1 MSSKNSLYRKRFE
14 SDACGIGCVANIDG
28 TRSSDIIADSLTVL
42 ENMSHRGA
50 TGNNKKIGDGAGLKT
65 QIPHKLLLDE
75 LSQKNILL
83 PSPGKYGL
91 GMFFL
96 PNNTKDYNTSIKI
109 FDDAFKKFGF
119 SIIYKREVPTN
130 KNDLCKSSF
139 NFIPKIEQ
147 WIIKPN
153 NYFKDDDEFN
163 KVLYISRRHI
173 ENVIGNHN
181 NKNLS
186 NSVYIA
192 SLSTNTVV
200 YKGQLTTHQVRTF
213 YPDLSNHL
221 FESCFSIVHSRFS
234 TNTFPSWKLAQPFR
248 FISHNGEINTLQ
260 GNLNSLKSA
269 ESRFESK
276 LFTNEELNIIRP
288 VTSNDQSDSA
298 SLDNLIELLSF
309 SNIDI
314 DEIMMM
320 LIPEAWDNDDTMSD
334 SKKSFYEFKS
344 SIIEPWDGPAAII
357 YTNGKSIGS
366 ILDRN
371 GLRPMRYTITEDNRI
386 ILASE
391 TGVLDIEPSNI
402 KEKGNLR
409 SGKILSIDFTRNK
422 VKFDQEIKNTICNR
436 EPYNNWLKKNRITA
450 DMLPKKKSKFKKIN
464 DLDLERF
471 HKIFG
476 YSKEDIEKVIY
487 PMTKNASEP
496 IGSMGNDTPI
506 AVLSKKPKHISNYF
520 KQLFAQVTN
529 PPIDPIREKDVM
541 SLITHLGNVSNLL
554 SQKDTDCRN
563 IMLESPIL
571 NDETLEKIRS
581 IDIFNLQSKTINAYY
596 KVDKKGGNL
605 KKALN
610 RLCRYVDDAIDDG
623 YEFII
628 ISDRFLDSSHAPIPS
643 LLSCSCI
650 HNHLIRSGKR
660 GKVGLIVESGD
671 AWEVHHYATL
681 LSFGANAINPYMA
694 FATIRKLRESN
705 SSSDIKKLKTLKNNY
720 INSIEKG
727 LLKVFSKIGIST
739 LKSYQGSQLFEIIG
753 INRNTVDQYFT
764 STTSRIQGLGIN
776 DIERENNKKHFH
788 AYNHEQTDLDV
799 GGLLSWKKEGEKHAF
814 NPETISLLQHST
826 IKNDFS
832 LFKKYSSKVNH
843 LNKTSIRSNF
853 DFNFIND
860 SIPLS
865 EVESSK
871 NIYKRFAT
879 GAMSF
884 GSISHEAHTNLAIA
898 MNRLGGRSN
907 SGEGGEDEVR
917 FKIKEN
923 GDNLSSAIKQIASG
937 RFGVTINYLNNA
949 KEIQIKMAQGAKPG
963 EGGQLPGHK
972 VDDWIARVRNST
984 PGVGLISPP
993 PHHDIYSIEDLSQLI
1008 FDLKNANR
1016 DADISVKL
1024 VSKAGV
1030 GTIAAGVAKAK
1041 SDKILISGYDGGTG
1055 ASPISSIQHAG
1066 LPWELGLSET
1076 QQTLMKNGL
1085 RSRVKLQVD
1094 GQIKTGR
1101 DLAIASILGADEWG
1115 ISTAALISQ
1124 GCIMMRKCHLN
1135 TCPVGIATQDKT
1147 LRKRFNGEVDHM
1159 VNLIHFLT
1167 EELREIMASL
1177 GVRKVDDL
1185 IGNTKLLKQR
1195 NNQHW
1200 KTKNLD
1206 LNPILFSQL
1215 DKPKN
1220 YYNSSHQKDFLSD
1233 QLDYVL
1239 LEKIK
1244 DTLDNPSVRSN
1255 VSTQIKSTDR
1265 AVGTIISSEISRKF
1279 GSEAISEDS
1288 ININFI
1294 GSAGQSFGAF
1304 GSKGLTLKIE
1314 GDSND
1319 YFGKGLSG
1327 AKLIIRPPKESRFV
1341 ANENMIIGNVAL
1353 YGATSGSCFI
1363 NGKAGE
1369 RFCVR
1374 NSGVDVVVEG
1384 VGDNACEYMTGGVAL
1399 ILGNIGKNFG
1409 AGMSGGIAYIY
1420 GNKNLNNFNKSSIDL
1435 VNTNEE
1441 DIKKIKALLHSHRKY
1456 TDSHLASFI
1465 LDDIQNQKN
1474 NFTKVYPKEL
1484 RRIHEKN
1491 KIHANG

>member
-1 MSSKNSLYRKRFE
+1 MPQ
-14 SDACGIGCVANIDG
+14 
-28 TRSSDIIADSLTVL
+28 L
-42 ENMSHRGA
+42 EN
-50 TGNNKKIGDGAGLKT
+50 
-65 QIPHKLLLDE
+65 
-75 LSQKNILL
+75 
-83 PSPGKYGL
+83 
-91 GMFFL
+91 
-96 PNNTKDYNTSIKI
+96 
-109 FDDAFKKFGF
+109 
-119 SIIYKREVPTN
+119 
-130 KNDLCKSSF
+130 
-139 NFIPKIEQ
+139 
-147 WIIKPN
+147 
-153 NYFKDDDEFN
+153 
-163 KVLYISRRHI
+163 
-173 ENVIGNHN
+173 
-181 NKNLS
+181 
-186 NSVYIA
+186 
-192 SLSTNTVV
+192 
-200 YKGQLTTHQVRTF
+200 
-213 YPDLSNHL
+213 
-221 FESCFSIVHSRFS
+221 
-234 TNTFPSWKLAQPFR
+234 
-248 FISHNGEINTLQ
+248 
-260 GNLNSLKSA
+260 
-269 ESRFESK
+269 
-276 LFTNEELNIIRP
+276 
-288 VTSNDQSDSA
+288 
-298 SLDNLIELLSF
+298 
-309 SNIDI
+309 
-314 DEIMMM
+314 
-320 LIPEAWDNDDTMSD
+320 
-334 SKKSFYEFKS
+334 
-344 SIIEPWDGPAAII
+344 
-357 YTNGKSIGS
+357 
-366 ILDRN
+366 
-371 GLRPMRYTITEDNRI
+371 
-386 ILASE
+386 
-391 TGVLDIEPSNI
+391 
-402 KEKGNLR
+402 
-409 SGKILSIDFTRNK
+409 
-422 VKFDQEIKNTICNR
+422 
-436 EPYNNWLKKNRITA
+436 
-450 DMLPKKKSKFKKIN
+450 
-464 DLDLERF
+464 
-471 HKIFG
+471 
-476 YSKEDIEKVIY
+476 
-487 PMTKNASEP
+487 
-496 IGSMGNDTPI
+496 
-506 AVLSKKPKHISNYF
+506 
-520 KQLFAQVTN
+520 
-529 PPIDPIREKDVM
+529 
-541 SLITHLGNVSNLL
+541 
-554 SQKDTDCRN
+554 
-563 IMLESPIL
+563 
-571 NDETLEKIRS
+571 
-581 IDIFNLQSKTINAYY
+581 
-596 KVDKKGGNL
+596 
-605 KKALN
+605 
-610 RLCRYVDDAIDDG
+610 
-623 YEFII
+623 
-628 ISDRFLDSSHAPIPS
+628 
-643 LLSCSCI
+643 
-650 HNHLIRSGKR
+650 
-660 GKVGLIVESGD
+660 
-671 AWEVHHYATL
+671 YA
-681 LSFGANAINPYMA
+681 
-694 FATIRKLRESN
+694 
-705 SSSDIKKLKTLKNNY
+705 NNY
-720 INSIEKG
+720 INSIEKR

-826 IKNDFS
+826 IKNDYS
-832 LFKKYSSKVNH
+832 LFKKYSSKVNN

-1206 LNPILFSQL
+1206 LNPILFSHL

-1239 LEKIK
+1239 LDKIK

-1255 VSTQIKSTDR
+1255 VSTLIKSTDR

-1279 GSEAISEDS
+1279 GSEAINDDS

-1327 AKLIIRPPKESRFV
+1327 AKLIIRPPKESRFL

-1441 DIKKIKALLHSHRKY
+1441 DIKKIKALLLLHRKY

-1484 RRIHEKN
+1484 RRIHDKN